1 MRLGFWKI
9 LSLFLSIGISFVLPA
24 DAAYAAESFR
34 LAPKNAVHTNDEIVK
49 FHYSADAGE
58 TISDTLHVNRKYLYG
73 QEPSLDVSYYAVDG
87 HMTSDGFISME
98 SEFENQKYIGAW
110 TVLGIK
116 SEKIEYKSDIPFTIK
131 IPKNATP
138 GQYIGGFVLTQ
149 KEDET
154 LAAPSAPNN
163 MTKVRLRYATSI
175 RIDVKGE
182 FDTSFEISNVDYKKD
197 DGRLKLSFDFIN
209 TGNVIHEFTGAY
221 FLDGIFKE
229 ESISLPLKKVMPG
242 ETVHFEENYDGI
254 WEFLGGLD
262 ISLSLKSEINFADR
276 SETKEFTDK
285 RRVNHLPATF
295 VFVLLFTF
303 FAICGIIL
311 RLIKKGPKNAPKK
324 IQNRKQAGKA

>member
-1 MRLGFWKI
+1 MRFGFWKI
-9 LSLFLSIGISFVLPA
+9 LPLFLLTGISFVLPA

-34 LAPKNAVHTNDEIVK
+34 LAPKNAISLSDQIIK

-58 TISDTLHVNRKYLYG
+58 TISDTLHINRKYLYG
-73 QEPSLDVSYYAVDG
+73 QEPSLDVNYYAVDG

-98 SEFENQKYIGAW
+98 SEFENQKYVGAW
-110 TVLGIK
+110 TTLGAK
-116 SEKIEYKSDIPFTIK
+116 SEKIEYESDIPFTIK

-154 LAAPSAPNN
+154 LATPSAPNN
-163 MTKVRLRYATSI
+163 LTKVRLRYATSI

-182 FDTSFEISNVDYKKD
+182 FDTSFEISNIGYKPD

-209 TGNVIHEFTGAY
+209 TGNVIHEFTGTY
-221 FLDGIFKE
+221 FLNGFFKNDSV
-229 ESISLPLKKVMPG
+229 SIPLKKVMPG
-242 ETVHFEENYDGI
+242 ETVHFEENYDRI
-254 WEFLGGLD
+254 WKFWGGLD
-262 ISLSLKSEINFADR
+262 ISFSLKSEINFADH

-285 RRVNHLPATF
+285 RHVNHLPATL

-311 RLIKKGPKNAPKK
+311 RLIKKGQKNAPKK
-324 IQNRKQAGKA
+324 IKNRKQMGKT